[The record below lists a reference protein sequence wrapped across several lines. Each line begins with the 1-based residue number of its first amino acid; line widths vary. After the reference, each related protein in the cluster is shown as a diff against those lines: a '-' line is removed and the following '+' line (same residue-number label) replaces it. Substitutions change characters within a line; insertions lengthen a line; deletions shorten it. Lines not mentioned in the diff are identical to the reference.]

1 MAVFSWCPT
10 KHANAFC
17 ACWAGLYWLKLEEA
31 DSINGP
37 IPQFLTERWESHPD
51 LKSHSR
57 QSTLRTSPLPIQL
70 RVAMETSVKK
80 LKIWLSMRR
89 VCNEHQMEDT
99 VHMDAMFESRCE
111 TIDTFMTLIKCEL
124 PPPLGLKFTIQTLFI
139 HSAQQRL

>member
-1 MAVFSWCPT
+1 M
-10 KHANAFC
+10 
-17 ACWAGLYWLKLEEA
+17 KLEEA